1 MIIKASESLYSVL
14 KNKGSLLVI
23 GADQLRDKIKDA
35 QIMPYFKNW
44 YGKKI
49 YPKYDPKE
57 LTGCTMI
64 DLRNLEYKTDIED
77 YFYSVIKVQLGF
89 GRRKAQRLSYLQSMK
104 LFVDTTET
112 AARIFA
118 KFNSLDFPISQE
130 EKAAQVERRSL
141 GLYDL
146 VRTFCKLM
154 PQYKVK
160 EAWGLDWEFV
170 FVELEAN
177 RAEML
182 TQRNY
187 QKILENKHKS

>member
-1 MIIKASESLYSVL
+1 MIIKASESLHSVL

-23 GADQLRDKIKDA
+23 GADQLRDKIKEA

-57 LTGCTMI
+57 LTGCTMY
-64 DLRNLEYKTDIED
+64 DLRNLEYKTDIEE
-77 YFYSVIKVQLGF
+77 YFFNVLNVQLGVS
-89 GRRKAQRLSYLQSMK
+89 KSSALKLPYIQVMK
-104 LFVDTTET
+104 LFIDTSET
-112 AARIFA
+112 AAKIFD

-141 GLYDL
+141 GIYDL

-160 EAWGLDWEFV
+160 EAWQLDWEFL

-177 RAEML
+177 RAEIL

-187 QKILENKHKS
+187 QKILESKHK